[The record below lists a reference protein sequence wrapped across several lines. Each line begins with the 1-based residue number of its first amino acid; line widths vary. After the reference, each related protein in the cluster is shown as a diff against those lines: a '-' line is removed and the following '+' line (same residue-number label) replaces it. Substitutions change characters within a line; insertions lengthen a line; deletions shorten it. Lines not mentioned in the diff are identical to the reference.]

1 MTAAALP
8 ISVIGVN
15 HRTCPDSLRERLYVD
30 DSEVAAVI
38 GTLRI
43 RGVREAMVL
52 STCDRVEVTA
62 VFQDGPM
69 APLTVA
75 TALGAPVGLRGE
87 ELVPYVYRYDG
98 GDAVRHLFRVA
109 SALDS
114 QVVGEP
120 QVLGQVKAAQRL
132 SQDLGAWGPAL
143 DHVLQAAYAVAK
155 RVRNETRIGEGAVSL
170 AAAAV
175 HRVQDLHGDLSERS
189 GLVIGGDEL
198 GLMIARQLRAAGL
211 HDLTVLDRFRRR
223 AAVTAAEL
231 EAHHGPLDDLAGAL
245 DHADVVITGL
255 GAGRYLITAEAM
267 EAVLRR
273 RRRRPVF
280 LLDMAVPADVE
291 PAVHRLDEAYVYDTG
306 DLERVTREGRAG
318 REAEAARA
326 GALVEEAVAAFD
338 QHLAVR
344 DAGPDIARLRR
355 HLETQIRAGIGAA
368 IGDGPEAD
376 AVARRVAGQLLHVP
390 SETLR
395 RRAAAGRLDD
405 ETRALVA
412 ELFGLDTAGGP
423 EVKGD
428 GT

>member
-1 MTAAALP
+1 MTDEPTP

-43 RGVREAMVL
+43 RGVREALVL

-62 VFQDGPM
+62 PFADG
-69 APLTVA
+69 ALASRTVA
-75 TALGAPVGLRGE
+75 MALGSPVGLRGD
-87 ELVPYVYRYDG
+87 ELLPYLYRHDG
-98 GDAVRHLFRVA
+98 GEAVRHLFRVA

-120 QVLGQVKAAQRL
+120 QVLGQIKAAQRL
-132 SQDLGAWGPAL
+132 SQDLGAWGGRL

-155 RVRNETRIGEGAVSL
+155 RVRTETRIGEGAVSL
-170 AAAAV
+170 ATAAV
-175 HRVQDLHGDLSERS
+175 ARVQDLHGSVADRS
-189 GLVIGGDEL
+189 ALVIGGDEL
-198 GLMIARQLRAAGL
+198 ALMIARQLRGAGL
-211 HDLTVLDRFRRR
+211 HDITVLDRFRRR

-245 DHADVVITGL
+245 DRADVVISGL
-255 GAGRYLITAEAM
+255 GEGRYLITAETM

-280 LLDMAVPADVE
+280 LLDLAVPGDIE
-291 PAVHRLDEAYVYDTG
+291 PAVHRLDEAYVYDVG

-326 GALVEEAVAAFD
+326 EALVEEAVAAFD
-338 QHLAVR
+338 RRLAVR
-344 DAGPDIARLRR
+344 DAGPDIARLRA
-355 HLETQIRAGIGAA
+355 HLEAQVRAAIGAA
-368 IGDGPEAD
+368 PDAEAI
-376 AVARRVAGQLLHVP
+376 ARRVAGRLLHAP
-390 SETLR
+390 SEALR
-395 RRAAAGRLDD
+395 QRAATGRLDD
-405 ETRALVA
+405 ETRALIA
-412 ELFGLDTAGGP
+412 ELFGLGVAVDRDGT
-423 EVKGD
+423 KGD
-428 GT
+428 ET

>member
-1 MTAAALP
+1 MTAEAPP

-43 RGVREAMVL
+43 RGVREALVL

-62 VFQDGPM
+62 VFRDGPM
-69 APLTVA
+69 APMTVA

-87 ELVPYVYRYDG
+87 DLAPYLYRHDG

-132 SQDLGAWGPAL
+132 SLDLGAWGSGL
-143 DHVLQAAYAVAK
+143 DRILQAAYAVAK
-155 RVRNETRIGEGAVSL
+155 RVRTETRIGEGAVSL

-175 HRVQDLHGDLSERS
+175 ARVQDLHGNLA
-189 GLVIGGDEL
+189 GLRGLLIGGDEL
-198 GLMIARQLRAAGL
+198 SLMIARQLRDAGL
-211 HDLTVLDRFRRR
+211 DDLTVLDRFERR
-223 AAVTAAEL
+223 AAATAAGL
-231 EAHHGPLDDLAGAL
+231 GAHHGPLTDLVGAL
-245 DHADVVITGL
+245 DRADVVITGL
-255 GAGRYLITAEAM
+255 GSGRYLITAEAM

-280 LLDMAVPADVE
+280 LLDTAVPGDVE
-291 PAVHRLDEAYVYDTG
+291 PAVHRLDEAYVYDSG

-326 GALVEEAVAAFD
+326 EALVEAALADFD
-338 QHLAVR
+338 RERAVR
-344 DAGPDIARLRR
+344 DAGPDIARLRA
-355 HLETQIRAGIGAA
+355 HLEAQVRAGIG
-368 IGDGPEAD
+368 GGPDAD
-376 AVARRVAGQLLHVP
+376 AIAHRVAGRLLHAP
-390 SETLR
+390 SETMR

-405 ETRALVA
+405 EARALIA
-412 ELFGLDTAGGP
+412 ELFGLDAAGRAGP
-423 EVKGD
+423 EGD
-428 GT
+428 AT

>member
-1 MTAAALP
+1 MTVAPPP
-8 ISVIGVN
+8 ISAIGVN

-43 RGVREAMVL
+43 RGVREALVL

-87 ELVPYVYRYDG
+87 ELVPYLYRHDG

-120 QVLGQVKAAQRL
+120 QVLGQLKAAQRL
-132 SQDLGAWGPAL
+132 SQDLGAWGPSL

-155 RVRNETRIGEGAVSL
+155 RVRTETRIGEGAVSL

-175 HRVQDLHGDLSERS
+175 ARVQDLHGDLSACC
-189 GLVIGGDEL
+189 GLLVGGDEL
-198 GLMIARQLRAAGL
+198 ALMVARQLRAAGL

-231 EAHHGPLDDLAGAL
+231 GAHHGPLDDLAGAL
-245 DHADVVITGL
+245 DRADVVIAGL
-255 GAGRYLITAEAM
+255 GAGRYLITAETM

-280 LLDMAVPADVE
+280 LLDMAVPADIE

-326 GALVEEAVAAFD
+326 EALVEEAVAAFD
-338 QHLAVR
+338 QNLAVR
-344 DAGPDIARLRR
+344 DAGPDIARLRN
-355 HLETQIRAGIGAA
+355 HLEAQIRDG
-368 IGDGPEAD
+368 IGDGPDAD
-376 AVARRVAGQLLHVP
+376 AIARRVAGRLLHAP
-390 SETLR
+390 SETMR

-405 ETRALVA
+405 ETRGLIA
-412 ELFGLDTAGGP
+412 ELFGLDAARGTAGGA
-423 EVKGD
+423 EGD
-428 GT
+428 GK

>member
-1 MTAAALP
+1 MTAAAPP
-8 ISVIGVN
+8 ISAIGVN

-43 RGVREAMVL
+43 RGVREALVL
-52 STCDRVEVTA
+52 STCDRVEVAA
-62 VFQDGPM
+62 VFHDGPM
-69 APLTVA
+69 APMTVA

-87 ELVPYVYRYDG
+87 ELVPYLYRHDAA
-98 GDAVRHLFRVA
+98 DAVRHLFRVA

-143 DHVLQAAYAVAK
+143 DRVLQAAYAVAK
-155 RVRNETRIGEGAVSL
+155 RVRSETRIGEGAVSL

-175 HRVQDLHGDLSERS
+175 ARVQDLHGDLAGRS
-189 GLVIGGDEL
+189 GLLIGGDEL

-211 HDLTVLDRFRRR
+211 QDLTVLDRFRRR
-223 AAVTAAEL
+223 AVMTAAEL
-231 EAHHGPLDDLAGAL
+231 EAHHGPLDDLPGAL
-245 DHADVVITGL
+245 ERADVVVAAL
-255 GAGRYLITAEAM
+255 GSGRYLITADAM

-280 LLDMAVPADVE
+280 LLDVAVPADVE
-291 PAVHRLDEAYVYDTG
+291 PAVHRLDEAYVYDTD

-318 REAEAARA
+318 RQAEAARA
-326 GALVEEAVAAFD
+326 EALVEEAVAAFGQD
-338 QHLAVR
+338 LAVR
-344 DAGPDIARLRR
+344 DAGPDIARLRA
-355 HLETQIRAGIGAA
+355 HLQAQIRAGLGA
-368 IGDGPEAD
+368 GPEAD
-376 AVARRVAGQLLHVP
+376 AIARRITGRLLHAP

-405 ETRALVA
+405 ETRALIA
-412 ELFGLDTAGGP
+412 ELFGLGAADTGA
-423 EVKGD
+423 KGD
-428 GT
+428 GK

>member
-1 MTAAALP
+1 VTANAPA

-69 APLTVA
+69 APMTVA

-87 ELVPYVYRYDG
+87 ELVPYLYRHDG
-98 GDAVRHLFRVA
+98 GEAVRHVFRVA

-132 SQDLGAWGPAL
+132 SQDLGAWGPSL
-143 DHVLQAAYAVAK
+143 DRVLQAAYAVAK
-155 RVRNETRIGEGAVSL
+155 RVRTETRIGEGAVSL
-170 AAAAV
+170 ATAAV
-175 HRVQDLHGDLSERS
+175 ARVQDLHGDLSSRS
-189 GLVIGGDEL
+189 CLVIGGDEL
-198 GLMIARQLRAAGL
+198 SVMIARQLREAGL

-231 EAHHGPLDDLAGAL
+231 EAHHGPLDDLADAL
-245 DHADVVITGL
+245 DRADVVIAGL
-255 GAGRYLITAEAM
+255 GSGRYLITAETM
-267 EAVLRR
+267 ETVLRR

-280 LLDMAVPADVE
+280 LLDVAVPGDVE
-291 PAVHRLDEAYVYDTG
+291 PAVHRLDEAYVYDIG

-318 REAEAARA
+318 REAEAAKA
-326 GALVEEAVAAFD
+326 EALVEEALAAFD
-338 QHLAVR
+338 QELAVR
-344 DAGPDIARLRR
+344 DAGPDIARLRA
-355 HLETQIRAGIGAA
+355 HLEAQIREGAGTGA
-368 IGDGPEAD
+368 EAD
-376 AVARRVAGQLLHVP
+376 ALARRIAGRVLHAP
-390 SETLR
+390 SETMR
-395 RRAAAGRLDD
+395 RWAAAGRLDD
-405 ETRALVA
+405 ETRGLIA
-412 ELFGLDTAGGP
+412 ELFGLDPAGR
-423 EVKGD
+423 GD
-428 GT
+428 GP

>member
-1 MTAAALP
+1 VTAAALP

-376 AVARRVAGQLLHVP
+376 AVARRVAGQFLHVP